1 MYRTTVWFVYMCA
14 HLPLLMFWIIIM
26 LYVLYVIKNFTSHAQ
41 IAKFSIPLERI
52 VELYTFFWVGGGPPF
67 AYESKSTALLRKS
80 LTTKTLNPDKH

>member
-26 LYVLYVIKNFTSHAQ
+26 LYVLYVIKNFTSHAPNRQ
-41 IAKFSIPLERI
+41 IFYSPWR
-52 VELYTFFWVGGGPPF
+52 ELYTPFLGGEGVASF

-80 LTTKTLNPDKH
+80 LTT

>member
-52 VELYTFFWVGGGPPF
+52 VHTFFRGEGACPHVLH
-67 AYESKSTALLRKS
+67 LLMNQS
-80 LTTKTLNPDKH
+80 LQLF